1 MSHHPKGPD
10 DQANSQQHPQMGA
23 LRAAL
28 VQADRS
34 VQAAEAALERT
45 KAELLTERMRRAQ
58 MAEQCERVLAA
69 LNSVREENK
78 RLRTLVAEK
87 GTESSGG

>member
-1 MSHHPKGPD
+1 MRE
-10 DQANSQQHPQMGA
+10 A
-23 LRAAL
+23 LER
-28 VQADRS
+28 ADRS

-58 MAEQCERVLAA
+58 MAEQCERVIAA
-69 LNSVREENK
+69 LNSVRAENK

-87 GTESSGG
+87 GGESPESAS

>member
-1 MSHHPKGPD
+1 MSHDSK
-10 DQANSQQHPQMGA
+10 QASPGHPQMGA
-23 LRAAL
+23 LRQAL
-28 VQADRS
+28 EQADRS

-58 MAEQCERVLAA
+58 MADQCERIIAA

-78 RLRTLVAEK
+78 RLRKLVAEK
-87 GTESSGG
+87 GTESSVG

>member
-1 MSHHPKGPD
+1 MSLHPKCHD
-10 DQANSQQHPQMGA
+10 DRPNSQQHLQMGA
-23 LRAAL
+23 LREAL
-28 VQADRS
+28 VLADQS

-58 MAEQCERVLAA
+58 MADQCERIIAA
-69 LNSVREENK
+69 LNSLREENK

-87 GTESSGG
+87 GTESSGA